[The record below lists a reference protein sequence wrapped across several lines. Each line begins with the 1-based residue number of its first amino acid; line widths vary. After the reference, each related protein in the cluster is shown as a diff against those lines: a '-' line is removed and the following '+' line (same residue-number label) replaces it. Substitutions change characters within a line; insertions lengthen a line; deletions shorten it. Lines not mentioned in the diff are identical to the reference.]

1 MSLSRLLYI
10 LLPAL
15 ALSVTAAQSLEI
27 TVKAGDT
34 LWSLAERY
42 NTTVDAI
49 LNTNG
54 LTGQDLIP
62 GAILKIPDDAQP
74 TQYTVKAGDTLYD
87 VATAFDLSVDDLIAL
102 NGLNGS
108 GLSVGRVLLLKASGD
123 VAPPQ
128 PLTITVKPGDTLWA
142 IAAEYEVNLATLS
155 SANGL
160 SKSKVLQPGDTL
172 LIPGRYAD
180 ASTADQGGA
189 AAPAVTVAAGESLSV
204 IAARHNTTVSALMAA
219 NNLRSTKLFVGQ
231 KLHVVAAAD
240 LLPAT
245 TGTPGLGA
253 DIVMVWPLVGA
264 VTSKFGY
271 RQLRGSPNH
280 TGVDIDGNTGDPVM
294 AATAGTVTFS
304 GWRSGYGNLVIIQT
318 GNEEY
323 YYGHASELWV
333 GAGET
338 VEMGEIIA
346 LVGSTGF
353 STGSHLHF
361 EIRVD
366 GTPVDPL
373 PVLEQQAVKP

>member
-1 MSLSRLLYI
+1 MPWSRLLYT

-15 ALSVTAAQSLEI
+15 VLSVTTAQSLEI

-49 LNTNG
+49 LTTNG

-62 GAILKIPDDAQP
+62 GAVLKIPDDAQP

-87 VATAFDLSVDDLIAL
+87 VATAFNLSVDDLIAF
-102 NGLNGS
+102 NGLDGS
-108 GLSVGRVLLLKASGD
+108 GLSVGQVLLLKASGD
-123 VAPPQ
+123 GAPPQ
-128 PLTITVKPGDTLWA
+128 PLTVTVKPGDTLWA

-189 AAPAVTVAAGESLSV
+189 AAPAITVAKGESLSV
-204 IAARHNTTVSALMAA
+204 IAARYNTTVGALMAA

-245 TGTPGLGA
+245 TGTPELGA
-253 DIVMVWPLVGA
+253 DVVMVWPLVGA

-280 TGVDIDGNTGDPVM
+280 TGVDIDGNTGDPIM
-294 AATAGTVTFS
+294 AATAGH
-304 GWRSGYGNLVIIQT
+304 
-318 GNEEY
+318 
-323 YYGHASELWV
+323 GHL
-333 GAGET
+333 
-338 VEMGEIIA
+338 
-346 LVGSTGF
+346 
-353 STGSHLHF
+353 
-361 EIRVD
+361 
-366 GTPVDPL
+366 
-373 PVLEQQAVKP
+373 

>member
-1 MSLSRLLYI
+1 MNWSRLLYT
-10 LLPAL
+10 LWPVLV
-15 ALSVTAAQSLEI
+15 LSVTAAQSLEI

-49 LNTNG
+49 LSTNG

-62 GAILKIPDDAQP
+62 GAVLKIPDDAQP
-74 TQYTVKAGDTLYD
+74 TRYTVKAGDTLYD
-87 VATAFDLSVDDLIAL
+87 VATAFNLSVDDLIAF

-108 GLSVGRVLLLKASGD
+108 GLRVGQVLLLEASGD

-128 PLTITVKPGDTLWA
+128 PLTVSVKSGDTLWDV
-142 IAAEYEVNLATLS
+142 AAEYEVDLAALS

-160 SKSKVLQPGDTL
+160 GKGSVLQPGDTL

-189 AAPAVTVAAGESLSV
+189 AAPAITVAAGESLSV
-204 IAARHNTTVSALMAA
+204 IAARYNTTVTALMAA

-245 TGTPGLGA
+245 TGTPNLGA
-253 DIVMVWPLVGA
+253 DVVMVWPLVGA

-280 TGVDIDGNTGDPVM
+280 TGVDIDGNTGDPIM

-333 GAGET
+333 SAGEA
-338 VEMGEIIA
+338 VEMGEIVA

-373 PVLEQQAVKP
+373 PVLEQQAVRP

>member
-1 MSLSRLLYI
+1 MSWSRLLYT

-15 ALSVTAAQSLEI
+15 VLSVTTAQSLEI

-49 LNTNG
+49 LTTNG

-62 GAILKIPDDAQP
+62 GAVLKIPDDAQP

-87 VATAFDLSVDDLIAL
+87 VATAFNLSVDDLIAF
-102 NGLNGS
+102 NGLDGS
-108 GLSVGRVLLLKASGD
+108 GLSVGQVLLLKASGD
-123 VAPPQ
+123 GAPPQ
-128 PLTITVKPGDTLWA
+128 PLTVTVKPGDTLWA

-189 AAPAVTVAAGESLSV
+189 AAPAITVAKGESLSV
-204 IAARHNTTVSALMAA
+204 IAARYNTTVGALMAA

-253 DIVMVWPLVGA
+253 DVVMVWPLVGA

-280 TGVDIDGNTGDPVM
+280 TGVDIDGHTGDPIM

-333 GAGET
+333 SAGEE
-338 VEMGEIIA
+338 VKMGEIIA

>member
-1 MSLSRLLYI
+1 MSLSRLLYT

-15 ALSVTAAQSLEI
+15 VLSVTAAQSLEI
-27 TVKAGDT
+27 TVKTGDT

-49 LNTNG
+49 LSTNG

-74 TQYTVKAGDTLYD
+74 TQYIVKAGDTLYD
-87 VATAFDLSVDDLIAL
+87 VATAFNLSVDDLIAL
-102 NGLNGS
+102 NGLDGS
-108 GLSVGRVLLLKASGD
+108 GLSVGQVLLLKASGD

-128 PLTITVKPGDTLWA
+128 PLAVTVKPGDTLWD
-142 IAAEYEVNLATLS
+142 IATEYEVGLATLS

-160 SKSKVLQPGDTL
+160 DKGSVLQPGDTL

-180 ASTADQGGA
+180 TPGADRGGA
-189 AAPAVTVAAGESLSV
+189 AAPTVTVAKGESLSV
-204 IAARHNTTVSALMAA
+204 IAARYNTTVSALMAA
-219 NNLRSTKLFVGQ
+219 NNLRSTKLVVGQ

-245 TGTPGLGA
+245 ITTPELGA
-253 DIVMVWPLVGA
+253 GVVMVWPLVGA
-264 VTSKFGY
+264 VTSRFGY

-333 GAGET
+333 SAGEE